1 MDLDLAL
8 KEFQEFQDTAR
19 KIHLKIEEAEPINLE
34 LNQFPKFYLPDWPE
48 KMPILTVHLG
58 LSRPWF
64 LEKNPETTLY
74 RLKKKIMAIDV
85 KVACNKLK
93 GYITVTCSNPLDLQN
108 FIIFHSDSDT
118 AVDRL
123 NCFVIFCQT
132 LKKGGAKITAVA
144 KRMLKKTDSETA
156 DTALVMENI
165 KKSLEP
171 FIPFLIAD
179 QLSERI

>member
-1 MDLDLAL
+1 MDLNLAL
-8 KEFQEFQDTAR
+8 KEFQEFLDTA
-19 KIHLKIEEAEPINLE
+19 KEIHLKIDEAEPVNLE

-48 KMPILTVHLG
+48 KMPTLTVHLG
-58 LSRPWF
+58 LSRLWF

-74 RLKKKIMAIDV
+74 RIKKKIVAIKVEV
-85 KVACNKLK
+85 KCHKLK
-93 GYITVTCSNPLDLQN
+93 GYIKVTCHNPLDLKN

-132 LKKGGAKITAVA
+132 IKKGGPKITATA
-144 KRMLKKTDSETA
+144 KRMLKETDSEIA
-156 DTALVMENI
+156 DTALAMENI
-165 KKSLEP
+165 KKSLKP

-179 QLSERI
+179 QLSERT